1 MKKRQILALA
11 LALLLALACALP
23 AAAAEGDGEGSGVR
37 LSVEKT
43 VFDPGEEFRVS
54 YSGVTAGMAAAHA
67 WIGISAAGADA
78 ASYFNQDYTY
88 YQYTGIGSGS
98 LTLTAPAEPGE
109 YELRFYT
116 GNDAAEENFDRAAVI
131 AFTVAGAPEPP
142 EQPVTLGRHA
152 AWAEPELAAALEAG
166 LIHRAFS
173 GIDLTRK
180 ISRAEF
186 AAAAVQLYEVISDT
200 KADAAEAPFSDI
212 GDEPL
217 RDAIAAAWALGI
229 TNGVGKND
237 AGEELFDPGASLSRE
252 QMATM
257 LCRVVKRALWPDW
270 TLANDAAFP
279 LPDTG
284 AAPFADDALISDW
297 AKESVYYMAGTGIL
311 KGMDA
316 ERNLFGPRN
325 VTTEE
330 IAADL
335 YTASREQALVIAAR
349 VWVAGIGRQQ

>member
-43 VFDPGEEFRVS
+43 VFDPGEEIAVS
-54 YSGVTAGMAAAHA
+54 YSGVTAEMAAAHA

-78 ASYFNQDYTY
+78 AVYFNDN
-88 YQYTGIGSGS
+88 YQFTGIGSGS

-229 TNGVGKND
+229 TNGVG
-237 AGEELFDPGASLSRE
+237 GELFDPGASLSRE

-311 KGMDA
+311 RGMDA

-325 VTTEE
+325 VTPEE
-330 IAADL
+330 TAADL

-349 VWVAGIGRQQ
+349 VWTAGIGRQA

>member
-1 MKKRQILALA
+1 MKKRNIRALA
-11 LALLLALACALP
+11 LALTLALAGALP

-43 VFDPGEEFRVS
+43 VFDPGEEIAVS

-78 ASYFNQDYTY
+78 AVYFNDN
-88 YQYTGIGSGS
+88 YQFTGIGSGS

-152 AWAEPELAAALEAG
+152 AWAEPELTAALEAG

-200 KADAAEAPFSDI
+200 KAEAAEAPFSDI

-284 AAPFADDALISDW
+284 AAPFTDDALISDW

-311 KGMDA
+311 RGMDA

-325 VTTEE
+325 VTPEE
-330 IAADL
+330 TAADL

-349 VWVAGIGRQQ
+349 VWTAGIGRQQ

>member
-43 VFDPGEEFRVS
+43 VFDPGEEIAVS

-78 ASYFNQDYTY
+78 AVYFNDN
-88 YQYTGIGSGS
+88 YQFTGIGSGR

-116 GNDAAEENFDRAAVI
+116 GNNAAEENFDRAAVI

-142 EQPVTLGRHA
+142 EPPITLGRRS
-152 AWAEPELAAALEAG
+152 AWAEPELTAALEAG

-217 RDAIAAAWALGI
+217 RGAIAAAWALGI
-229 TNGVGKND
+229 TNGVGRND

-311 KGMDA
+311 RGMDA

-325 VTTEE
+325 VTPEE
-330 IAADL
+330 TAADL

-349 VWVAGIGRQQ
+349 VWTAGIGRQQ